1 MDLKIFISIRKFFL
15 KLVMPVIGKRN
26 VRGATNTSSSF
37 DSKLSKAEILF
48 IVTKLQ
54 DATFKGRELES
65 YQQVL
70 IKLKSMI
77 DQS

>member
-1 MDLKIFISIRKFFL
+1 
-15 KLVMPVIGKRN
+15 MPVIGKRN
-26 VRGATNTSSSF
+26 VGGATNTSSSLV
-37 DSKLSKAEILF
+37 SKLSGAEIMF

-65 YQQVL
+65 YQQIL

-77 DQS
+77 DES

>member
-1 MDLKIFISIRKFFL
+1 
-15 KLVMPVIGKRN
+15 MPVIGKRN
-26 VRGATNTSSSF
+26 IGGATDTSSSF
-37 DSKLSKAEILF
+37 YSKLSKAEIIF

-70 IKLKSMI
+70 IKLKAMI
-77 DQS
+77 DES

>member
-1 MDLKIFISIRKFFL
+1 MAKIFIFIRKLFL

-26 VRGATNTSSSF
+26 IGGANNTSSSF
-37 DSKLSKAEILF
+37 DFKLSKAEIIF

-54 DATFKGRELES
+54 DSTFKGRELES

-70 IKLKSMI
+70 IKLKAMI
-77 DQS
+77 DES